1 MRLEGIRKSKQDNDV
16 DVYQIV
22 LNLDELKLLRALV
35 QSAIKYTP
43 KVLETTATCGRLRN
57 FIRTLDDIIKK
68 KYMG

>member
-22 LNLDELKLLRALV
+22 LNLEEIKLLKALV

-43 KVLETTATCGRLRN
+43 KILETTRTCGRLRN
-57 FIRTLDDIIKK
+57 FLKTLDGILKV
-68 KYMG
+68 